1 MPLFRGVIPPI
12 ITPYDAQGN
21 IHETAL
27 RRLIDW
33 YALAGCDG
41 LWVCGGTG
49 EGVSL
54 RCDERLRMIELVD
67 ELVERRMQVIFHVGA
82 VVTADAVA
90 AARRCQELGIDA
102 ICSVPPF
109 FYGKSRGE
117 IVDYYRALADAT
129 DRPIFLYNLPDA
141 SGVPLTLSLV
151 EAIVQ
156 RVPSVAGLKQSAG
169 VADFVLE
176 LLRFK
181 PDFQVLIGRGET
193 TLAALVMGAQGVVC
207 ASLCMAPERFVA
219 VYQAFQDG
227 ALQAAMDAQ
236 KHATRVKELFARYPV
251 IASTK
256 WVNSRQLGI
265 DCGRPR
271 PPLAPIAPAD
281 EAGIKDL
288 ATELGLLERPAA
300 LAGAAGHGVAA
311 VRPR

>member
-1 MPLFRGVIPPI
+1 MPSFQGVIPPI
-12 ITPYDAQGN
+12 ITPYEANGN
-21 IHETAL
+21 INETAL
-27 RRLIDW
+27 RQLVDW

-54 RCDERLRMIELVD
+54 TCDERVRMVELMD
-67 ELVERRMQVIFHVGA
+67 ELVERRMKIIFHVGA

-129 DRPIFLYNLPDA
+129 DRPIFLYNLPDV
-141 SGVPLTLSLV
+141 SGVPLTLPLV
-151 EAIVQ
+151 KAIVE
-156 RVPSVAGLKQSAG
+156 RVPSVVGLKQSAG

-176 LLRFK
+176 LLNYK
-181 PDFQVLIGRGET
+181 PDLQVLIGRGET
-193 TLAALVMGAQGVVC
+193 TLASLVMGAQGVVC

-219 VYQAFQDG
+219 VYQAFQAG
-227 ALQAAMDAQ
+227 ALQTAMDAQ
-236 KHATRVKELFARYPV
+236 KHATRVKEIYAKYPV

-256 WVNSRQLGI
+256 WVNSRQLGME
-265 DCGRPR
+265 CGSPR
-271 PPLAPIAPAD
+271 APLASISAAD
-281 EAGIKDL
+281 ETGLKAL
-288 ATELGLLERPAA
+288 ATELGLLERTPA
-300 LAGAAGHGVAA
+300 LAAAAGPGPAV